1 MLSKKR
7 ALKKLKKRKIIR
19 NAIVISKFSFLH
31 TLSFFF
37 RLFENKSYLTP
48 HKKKNSKNI
57 VLHKISSKKAAA
69 AKQVLGRG
77 TL

>member
-7 ALKKLKKRKIIR
+7 ALKKLKKEIIR
-19 NAIVISKFSFLH
+19 NAIVISKFSFPH